1 MHRCG
6 FAPIWYGHSRTPPT
20 PLAMQPPPH
29 PPPPVMQNLPL
40 SPTWVMQYCMTDLL
54 QAARASTK
62 QGISPA
68 TAHRNANQ
76 FVPLQEAGIFF
87 FSAVFIAAELGIPVY
102 NVLMNAAVPVIP
114 GFILV
119 LVTSVVFLKLVSYVH
134 CNWDLRYLKFL
145 TKIIFLFKVFQR
157 FSERKLTK
165 TMFLLENWYPC
176 AVTHLIGR
184 CTTWVCASHDMGLT
198 DACMTWVGA
207 LLDMCWIGACTKW
220 VCVYLDMCLIDAC
233 TKWVGVFHDTCL
245 KSCHGRASCFVSSLV
260 WCCHNCN
267 IKIHMIHFIYIYIS
281 IYCHPG

>member
-6 FAPIWYGHSRTPPT
+6 FAPIWYGHSGTPLS

-76 FVPLQEAGIFF
+76 FVPLQEAGIIF

-145 TKIIFLFKVFQR
+145 TKIIFF
-157 FSERKLTK
+157 
-165 TMFLLENWYPC
+165 
-176 AVTHLIGR
+176 
-184 CTTWVCASHDMGLT
+184 
-198 DACMTWVGA
+198 
-207 LLDMCWIGACTKW
+207 
-220 VCVYLDMCLIDAC
+220 
-233 TKWVGVFHDTCL
+233 
-245 KSCHGRASCFVSSLV
+245 
-260 WCCHNCN
+260 
-267 IKIHMIHFIYIYIS
+267 
-281 IYCHPG
+281 